1 MAYEV
6 FKRTSVRVEEPSL
19 SVTPDGRV
27 VLNAAAARAL
37 AEAGVKSVLLLWD
50 EINSKLAIKAAPKAD
65 RNAYAVSFTRN
76 REGGS
81 LRAKM
86 FISHIGWS
94 PLGRQRLDATWDP
107 REKMLEAAVPRAF
120 VTSNKVKDRKRGT
133 KIDA

>member
-37 AEAGVKSVLLLWD
+37 GEAGVKSVLLLWD
-50 EINSKLAIKAAPKAD
+50 KTNSKLAIKAAPKND
-65 RNAYAVSFTRN
+65 INAYAISFTRN

-94 PLGRQRLDATWDP
+94 ALRRERLAATWDP
-107 REKMLEAAVPRAF
+107 KERMLEAAVPREF
-120 VTSNKVKDRKRGT
+120 VSPHAVKET
-133 KIDA
+133 KQRTKTGV

>member
-50 EINSKLAIKAAPKAD
+50 KINSKLAIKVAPKGD

-86 FISHIGWS
+86 FFSHIGWDT
-94 PLGRQRLDATWDP
+94 LRRERLVATWDP
-107 REKMLEAAVPRAF
+107 KEGMLEATVPRQF
-120 VTSNKVKDRKRGT
+120 VRSDKIKDTKRGT
-133 KIDA
+133 RATV